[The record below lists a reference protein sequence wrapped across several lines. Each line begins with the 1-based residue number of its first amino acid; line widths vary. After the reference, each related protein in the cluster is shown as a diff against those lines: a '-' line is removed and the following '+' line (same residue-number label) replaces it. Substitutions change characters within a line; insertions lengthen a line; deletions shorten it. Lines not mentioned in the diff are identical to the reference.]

1 MTEITAV
8 YLCLALIPLTVC
20 IYATIAFIEEIC

>member
-8 YLCLALIPLTVC
+8 WLCLALIPLTLGV
-20 IYATIAFIEEIC
+20 YATIAIIEEIC

>member
-8 YLCLALIPLTVC
+8 WLCLALIPLTVGV
-20 IYATIAFIEEIC
+20 YATIALIEEIC